1 MAKNTSA
8 VYGRVSIWLHWISAL
23 LIIGL
28 AIFGTVMTRIGAGA
42 TQNQMYQF
50 HTTIGVIVL
59 VLTAARLVWR
69 FVDPWPPAP
78 KELTGGRRQL
88 FKWNHVLLY
97 GVLVV
102 MLASGPAML
111 LASGLSL
118 PVQNL
123 TPDMINDV
131 LPRTTHDIASKLFML
146 LFVTHV
152 AGVIMHQRDAGNALG
167 RIGLPW
173 FDRK

>member
-23 LIIGL
+23 LILGL
-28 AIFGTVMTRIGAGA
+28 AAFGTIMTRIGPGA
-42 TQNQMYQF
+42 TQNQMYQM
-50 HTTIGVIVL
+50 HTTIGVLVL

-78 KELTGGRRQL
+78 NEVTGARLQL
-88 FKWNHVLLY
+88 FKWNHILLY
-97 GVLVV
+97 VSLVV
-102 MLASGPAML
+102 LLASGPAML

-118 PVQNL
+118 PVPNL
-123 TPDMINDV
+123 TPDMIQDV
-131 LPRTTHDIASKLFML
+131 LPRTTHDIMSKLFMV
-146 LFVTHV
+146 LFVLHV
-152 AGVIMHQRDAGNALG
+152 GGVFLQQREAGNALG
-167 RIGLPW
+167 RMGLPW